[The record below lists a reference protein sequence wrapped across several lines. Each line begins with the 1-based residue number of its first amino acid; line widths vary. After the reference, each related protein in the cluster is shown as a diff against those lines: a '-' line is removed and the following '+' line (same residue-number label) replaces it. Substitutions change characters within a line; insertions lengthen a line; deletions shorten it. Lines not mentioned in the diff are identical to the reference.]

1 MDARLN
7 FLGNPVSAK
16 FIKHVN
22 AASAAVM
29 NSGLPAATAA
39 LVEIRASQINGCG
52 FCTDM
57 HTKDALHA
65 GESVLPAGRRA
76 FCPVRRDAGRRP
88 SGSRCPL

>member
-1 MDARLN
+1 MAVKPKKEITMDARLN

-29 NSGLPAATAA
+29 SSGLPAATAA
-39 LVEIRASQINGCG
+39 LVEIRA
-52 FCTDM
+52 
-57 HTKDALHA
+57 A
-65 GESVLPAGRRA
+65 A

-88 SGSRCPL
+88 SGSRCPP

>member
-1 MDARLN
+1 LTGPVRHGGETEKEITMDARLN

-39 LVEIRASQINGCG
+39 LVEIRRRRRLRRG
-52 FCTDM
+52 
-57 HTKDALHA
+57 L
-65 GESVLPAGRRA
+65 GERRQA
-76 FCPVRRDAGRRP
+76 PRR
-88 SGSRCPL
+88 